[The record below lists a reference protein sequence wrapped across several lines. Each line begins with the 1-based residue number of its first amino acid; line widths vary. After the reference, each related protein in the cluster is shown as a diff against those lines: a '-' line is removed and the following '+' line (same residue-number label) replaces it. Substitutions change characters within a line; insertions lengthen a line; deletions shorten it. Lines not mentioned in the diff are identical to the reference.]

1 MEIIISRGYH
11 AEMHPVTTDDGYIL
25 MLHRIPYP
33 KARNS
38 GPTGQPVFILHGIP
52 DSSADWVLLPTEKSL
67 GKKDKTNYICISN
80 LYTYI
85 CSAFSLADLGYDV
98 WLGNYRGN
106 TYSRGHATFDSSH
119 DKAYWDFSYVST

>member
-67 GKKDKTNYICISN
+67 GTTIDE
-80 LYTYI
+80 LYLYYALTY
-85 CSAFSLADLGYDV
+85 
-98 WLGNYRGN
+98 
-106 TYSRGHATFDSSH
+106 TFVQPFH
-119 DKAYWDFSYVST
+119 

>member
-67 GKKDKTNYICISN
+67 GTTIRRIIFA
-80 LYTYI
+80 LLI
-85 CSAFSLADLGYDV
+85 LI
-98 WLGNYRGN
+98 
-106 TYSRGHATFDSSH
+106 HTFVQPFH
-119 DKAYWDFSYVST
+119 